1 MMIFSSSYFIHI
13 LWCCLIYFRYSIL
26 LYFSSNIYFILF
38 LHSLGCFFLSGRT
51 CTSRSTKF
59 HISHKI
65 SRCVLH
71 SRYENIWQIIASDIN
86 NNNNNEIDNN
96 NNNKKKNI
104 NNDNDNNNDNNE
116 INNNNNNNN
125 NGINNNICYPSLL
138 CPSNKYFL
146 PFFLQEVMKTF

>member
-1 MMIFSSSYFIHI
+1 MV
-13 LWCCLIYFRYSIL
+13 YFRYSIL
-26 LYFSSNIYFILF
+26 LYFSSSIYFILF
-38 LHSLGCFFLSGRT
+38 LHSIGCFFLSRRT

-71 SRYENIWQIIASDIN
+71 SRYENTWQIIAWDIN

-96 NNNKKKNI
+96 EIDNNNNNKKKI
-104 NNDNDNNNDNNE
+104 NKNDNDNNE
-116 INNNNNNNN
+116 IDNNNNDNN